1 MEFLAAS
8 WEALPPLVQYLVTVF
23 SKILLVTITVIL
35 IVAFST
41 YFERKV
47 IGSMQARV
55 GPNRVGPMGLGQPFA
70 DVIKLLVK
78 EVIVPTK
85 SNRFLFVIAPLL
97 TLIPALA
104 AWAVIPVN
112 DTFVIADINA
122 GLLYVLALTSVG
134 VYGVI
139 LAGWATNSKYAFLGA
154 MRSAAQ
160 IVAYEI
166 AMGFAL
172 VGILMAACSL
182 NLGEI
187 VGAQSGGLQNWFL
200 WPLLPLFFVYWIS
213 GVAETNRA
221 PFDVAEGESEIVA
234 GFHVEYSGVAFAVF
248 FLAEYA
254 NMVLIS
260 SLTAIF
266 FLGGWASPFEGIAAL
281 ERFHDNA
288 FFGWFF
294 GGGFPWLFLKMAFFM
309 YTFFWLRATFP
320 RYRYDQ
326 IMRLGWKVFIPVTIV
341 WIAVEGAMAWFEISP
356 WAGLTGSGCNGQSHF
371 LYQDIRPLGAVQGL
385 VRYAAQFLQ
394 KERHNRVSGRKDPS
408 VAAIPR
414 PARIASLSER

>member
-1 MEFLAAS
+1 MSFFVDYFAGL
-8 WEALPPLVQYLVTVF
+8 WDGLPPLIQYLTIVI
-23 SKILLVTITVIL
+23 SKILLVAIVVIL
-35 IVAFST
+35 VVAFST

-47 IGSMQARV
+47 IGSMQGRV
-55 GPNRVGPMGLGQPFA
+55 GPNRVGPLGLGQPFA
-70 DVIKLLVK
+70 DVIKLLIK
-78 EVIVPTK
+78 EVVVPSK

-97 TLIPALA
+97 TLVPALA
-104 AWAVIPVN
+104 AWAVIPMN
-112 DTFVIADINA
+112 DWFVIADINA
-122 GLLYVLALTSVG
+122 GLLYVLALTSLG

-172 VGILMAACSL
+172 VGVLMAGGSL
-182 NLGEI
+182 NLGDI
-187 VGAQSGGLQNWFL
+187 VRAQAGGFTHWF
-200 WPLLPLFFVYWIS
+200 LLPLFPLFMVYWIS

-234 GFHVEYSGVAFAVF
+234 GFHVEYSGVAFALF

-260 SLTAIF
+260 GLTAIF
-266 FLGGWASPFEGIAAL
+266 FLGGWASPFEGIAFL
-281 ERFHDNA
+281 QPLGEIPLI
-288 FFGWFF
+288 GWFF
-294 GGGFPWLFLKMAFFM
+294 SGGFPWLFIKIAFFM

-326 IMRLGWKVFIPVTIV
+326 IMRLGWKVFIPITII
-341 WIAVEGAMAWFEISP
+341 WIVVEGVMAWMHVGP
-356 WAGLTGSGCNGQSHF
+356 WSGLT
-371 LYQDIRPLGAVQGL
+371 I
-385 VRYAAQFLQ
+385 
-394 KERHNRVSGRKDPS
+394 
-408 VAAIPR
+408 
-414 PARIASLSER
+414 

>member
-1 MEFLAAS
+1 MTEFLAGLVPDFIADTWQS
-8 WEALPPLVQYLVTVF
+8 LPPMVQYLTV
-23 SKILLVTITVIL
+23 STWKILLVTIGVIL

-55 GPNRVGPMGLGQPFA
+55 GPNRVGPLGLLQPFA

-78 EVIVPTK
+78 EVIVPSQSSK
-85 SNRFLFVIAPLL
+85 FLFVIAPLL
-97 TLIPALA
+97 SLTPALA
-104 AWAVIPVN
+104 TWAVIPLN
-112 DTFVIADINA
+112 DWYVIADINA

-139 LAGWATNSKYAFLGA
+139 LAGWATNSKYALLGA

-172 VGILMAACSL
+172 VGVLMAAGSL
-182 NLGEI
+182 NLGDI
-187 VGAQSGGLQNWFL
+187 VDAQAGGVGQWFL
-200 WPLLPLFFVYWIS
+200 WPLLPLFVVYWVS

-260 SLTAIF
+260 TLTAIF
-266 FLGGWASPFEGIAAL
+266 FFGGWASPFEGLPLLGDVAWLAA
-281 ERFHDNA
+281 
-288 FFGWFF
+288 
-294 GGGFPWLFLKMAFFM
+294 GGLHWLFLKMCFFM
-309 YTFFWLRATFP
+309 FTFFWLRATFP

-341 WIAVEGAMAWFEISP
+341 WIAVEGTMAWFEIGP
-356 WAGLTGSGCNGQSHF
+356 WAGLSG
-371 LYQDIRPLGAVQGL
+371 
-385 VRYAAQFLQ
+385 
-394 KERHNRVSGRKDPS
+394 
-408 VAAIPR
+408 
-414 PARIASLSER
+414 